1 MLLVAKASNIRDC
14 IGISIRKGHYKVTVL
29 LLICYAATTED
40 INLLETLLDNSSENS
55 LNCIGYLK
63 EFLEKS
69 LPVETVVGQI
79 R

>member
-40 INLLETLLDNSSENS
+40 INLLETLLDNS

-69 LPVETVVGQI
+69 LPAETVAGQI